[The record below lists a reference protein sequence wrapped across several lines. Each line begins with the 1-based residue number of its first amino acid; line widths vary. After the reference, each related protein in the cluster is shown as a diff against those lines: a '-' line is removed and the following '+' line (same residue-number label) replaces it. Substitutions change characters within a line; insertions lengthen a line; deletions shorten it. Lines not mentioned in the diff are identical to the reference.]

1 MDKIIVEKGDILY
14 DTSAREEHV
23 VLEVHS
29 NGYLEI
35 QYAAMKRAELEGGKN
50 IIHSSE
56 VDNIH
61 IKKLGSSFTQI
72 HED

>member
-14 DTSAREEHV
+14 DVSVGEEHI
-23 VLEVHS
+23 VLEVHN

-56 VDNIH
+56 VDNVH
-61 IKKLGSSFTQI
+61 IKKLRNSSTQI